1 LFQVHLPVFG
11 MDIALLHRPEPDY
24 LQAVHLAEV
33 DLLEVRLGDQQLVH
47 PVRQVPQHLAAEDLV
62 DHAFQE
68 LLHR

>member
-1 LFQVHLPVFG
+1 
-11 MDIALLHRPEPDY
+11 
-24 LQAVHLAEV
+24 V